1 MFEITDDVLDLAMCI
16 LTIEMRYPEFCDDC
30 GAPLRKAQSPSF
42 TPIAIINIPVAF
54 IMHTGRS
61 REDMAAWKA
70 DCKFSLS
77 I

>member
-30 GAPLRKAQSPSF
+30 GAPLRKAQSSSF
-42 TPIAIINIPVAF
+42 IPIAIINIAF

-70 DCKFSLS
+70 DYKFSLS